1 MKRLRQLACRW
12 NLILLSLCSLCL
24 CGEILA
30 ADPKKAPKVTYDEH
44 VLPLLKDKCISCHNP
59 DKKSGGLIL
68 NNYAKVMSGSSSGG
82 IVKPGDPAGSP
93 LFKVIAH
100 QEEPFMPPKSPTL
113 PKEFLDVV
121 EKWIAGG
128 ALENSGSKPVAVK
141 PKVDIGLTSV
151 VRGKPP
157 GPPAMPPKTLSL
169 QPVVRTSKAN
179 AVTALASNPWSPL
192 VAVGG
197 QKQVLLYN
205 SDTLELLG
213 VLPFPE
219 GVPQVLKFS
228 RNGRLLLAGGGHSGK
243 SGRVVV
249 WGVTS
254 GERIIELGEESDSVL
269 AADIS
274 PDQTQI
280 ALGGPGKVVRLYS
293 TKDGKLQSE
302 LRKHTDWVTAL
313 EYSPDG
319 VLLATGDRAGNL
331 FVWEAF
337 TGREYFTLKG
347 HTAFITEISWRPD
360 GNVCASSS
368 DDTTVRLWE
377 MENGN
382 PVRNWGAHGGGALS
396 VRYAQDGRIVTC
408 GRDRLTRVW
417 DGNGGALRAF
427 EAQPDVALRATFS
440 HDGNRVFS
448 GDWTG
453 QVAVWQT
460 ADGKRLGQVAPNPP
474 TLAEQLDLA
483 VKEHA
488 ARQAAQTQAAS
499 TLTASKAAAQKTAAD
514 LAAAQKAVTD
524 TAAALKTAQDK
535 LTQATDAANR
545 AKATLAATQADVRAK
560 TVLSQALA
568 EAATKVQAA
577 ATAAKTD
584 AALNAAAARAKDIAT
599 QAANELGNAQK
610 AVPEQTKAA
619 EAADKALP
627 ALQEAVKAAT
637 AAVQAAPKTVEALTA
652 AMKNITAKVTADQA
666 AADQANA
673 VLTLANAAV
682 ERWKAA
688 QASIVLPKK

>member
-1 MKRLRQLACRW
+1 MTRRQLAWR
-12 NLILLSLCSLCL
+12 LSLALLFSVCL
-24 CGEILA
+24 CGPSVA
-30 ADPKKAPKVTYDEH
+30 ADPKKPPKVTYEEH
-44 VLPLLKDKCISCHNP
+44 VLPLLKDKCVGCHNP

-68 NNYAKVMSGSSSGG
+68 NNYGRIMQGSSSGA
-82 IVKPGDPAGSP
+82 IVKPGDPDSSP

-100 QEEPFMPPKSPTL
+100 TQEPFMPPKSPTL
-113 PKEFLDVV
+113 PKEFLDVI

-128 ALENSGSKPVAVK
+128 ALENSGSKAIAVK

-151 VRGKPP
+151 ARGRPP
-157 GPPAMPPKTLSL
+157 GPPPMPPKTLSV
-169 QPVVRTSKAN
+169 QPVVSTKKAN
-179 AVTALASNPWSPL
+179 AVTALANNPWSPL

-197 QKQVLLYN
+197 QHQVLLYN

-219 GVPQVLKFS
+219 GVPQVLRFS
-228 RNGRLLLAGGGHSGK
+228 RNGSMLLAGGGRGGK

-254 GERIIELGEESDSVL
+254 GERIIELGDESDSVL

-347 HTAFITEISWRPD
+347 HTAFITEISWRAD
-360 GNVCASSS
+360 GNVCASASEDS
-368 DDTTVRLWE
+368 TVRLWE
-377 MENGN
+377 MENGSQI
-382 PVRNWGAHGGGALS
+382 RSWGAHGGGALS
-396 VRYAQDGRIVTC
+396 VRYAQDGKIISC
-408 GRDRLTRVW
+408 GRDRVTRVW
-417 DGNGGALRAF
+417 DGNGGAVRAF
-427 EAQPDVALRATFS
+427 DAHPDVALRATFS
-440 HDGNRVFS
+440 HDGARVFS

-453 QVAVWQT
+453 QVAVWLT
-460 ADGKRLGQVAPNPP
+460 ADGKRVGSVAPNPP
-474 TLAEQLDLA
+474 SLAEQLDLA
-483 VKEHA
+483 VKEQA
-488 ARQAAQTQAAS
+488 ARQVAHSQATA
-499 TLTASKAAAQKTAAD
+499 TLTASKAAAQKAAAE
-514 LAAAQKAVTD
+514 LAAAQKTVTD
-524 TAAALKTAQDK
+524 TAAALKVAQDK
-535 LTQATDAANR
+535 LNQATAAASG
-545 AKATLAATQADVRAK
+545 AKAAVASAQADVRAK

-577 ATAAKTD
+577 AAAAKTD
-584 AALNAAAARAKDIAT
+584 AALNAAAGRAKEIAT
-599 QAANELGNAQK
+599 QAGMEFTVAQT
-610 AVPEQTKAA
+610 AVADRAKLAQAA
-619 EAADKALP
+619 EKALP
-627 ALQEAVKAAT
+627 ELTQAVTAAT
-637 AAVQAAPKTVEALTA
+637 SAAQAAPKTVEALTA
-652 AMKNITAKVTADQA
+652 AVKGVTTKVAADQA
-666 AADQANA
+666 ALDQATV
-673 VLTLANAAV
+673 VLNQATAAV

-688 QASIVLPKK
+688 QAPTPPHPPKK